1 MDAQLQGAAM
11 NVDQPQQNHTD
22 KHPDVGP
29 PTVRL
34 RIQTPR
40 GLWSMDQPP
49 NAQKRPKYAIST
61 KVEQVI
67 ADARSVFGFV
77 EEDSKYTLLRGGEV
91 LEPQRT
97 LASYHIEDDTL
108 LVLSVQGGNA

>member
-1 MDAQLQGAAM
+1 M
-11 NVDQPQQNHTD
+11 NAEEPQQNHTEN
-22 KHPDVGP
+22 HPDVGP

-49 NAQKRPKYAIST
+49 NAQKRPKYSVST
-61 KVEQVI
+61 KVERVI

-77 EEDSKYTLLRGGEV
+77 EEDSKYTLLHGREV
-91 LEPQRT
+91 LEPHRP
-97 LASYHIEDDTL
+97 LASYRIEDGTL

>member
-1 MDAQLQGAAM
+1 MDVNQAQHDG
-11 NVDQPQQNHTD
+11 TD
-22 KHPDVGP
+22 KHPELGP

-49 NAQKRPKYAIST
+49 DAQKRPKYPIST
-61 KVEQVI
+61 KVDQVI

-77 EEDSKYTLLRGGEV
+77 EEDSKYTLLRGDDV
-91 LEPQRT
+91 LEPHRP
-97 LASYHIEDDTL
+97 LASYHIENDTL